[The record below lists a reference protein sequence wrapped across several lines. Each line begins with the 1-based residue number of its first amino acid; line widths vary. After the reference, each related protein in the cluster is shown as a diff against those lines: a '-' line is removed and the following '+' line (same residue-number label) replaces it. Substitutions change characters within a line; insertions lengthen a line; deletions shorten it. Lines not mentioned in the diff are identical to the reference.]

1 MGWDGLGASIL
12 EQNVPWCSSVHA
24 QGSSDP
30 CYPYAGAGAILLIS
44 VVESNSGGGRG
55 ELSFVLGWG
64 SL

>member
-30 CYPYAGAGAILLIS
+30 CYPYAGAGAAQQAAILLIS
-44 VVESNSGGGRG
+44 VVKATVG
-55 ELSFVLGWG
+55 EEEVS
-64 SL
+64 